1 MKVAVTST
9 GKDMDSL
16 IDERFGRASYFVIAD
31 TDSDKLETYENE
43 NLNSAH
49 GTGVQVAQFVAGL
62 GIQALITGN
71 VGPNAIRVLKASGIE
86 VFRAN
91 SMTVRQAMESYR
103 EGKLEKVCGATKNLH
118 SI

>member
-9 GKDMDSL
+9 GKDLDSM
-16 IDERFGRASYFVIAD
+16 IDERFGRTSYFIMAN
-31 TDSDKLETYENE
+31 TDSNEFEVFENE

-49 GTGVQVAQFVAGL
+49 GTGVQVAQFVAGK

-71 VGPNAIRVLKASGIE
+71 IGPNAIKVLKESGID

-91 SMTVRQAMESYR
+91 SMTVRQALKSFS
-103 EGKLEKVCGATKNLH
+103 EGKLEQISGATKGPH
-118 SI
+118 GK